1 MSQEIDKRK
10 LIEQK
15 IEEFEENLQD
25 SSDSEEQ
32 KDQDTRDK
40 LPVQDR

>member
-15 IEEFEENLQD
+15 IEEFEENLED

-32 KDQDTRDK
+32 KVQDTRDK
-40 LPVQDR
+40 LLVKDR

>member
-32 KDQDTRDK
+32 KVQDTRDK
-40 LPVQDR
+40 LLDKDR